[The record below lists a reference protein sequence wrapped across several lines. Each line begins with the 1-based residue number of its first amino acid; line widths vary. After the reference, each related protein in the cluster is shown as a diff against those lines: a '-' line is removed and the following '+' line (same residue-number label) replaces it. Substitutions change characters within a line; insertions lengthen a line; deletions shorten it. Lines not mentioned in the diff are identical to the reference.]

1 MGFATRGARLARG
14 LAAASPLAS
23 DAAGVVPVA
32 ALLALFLATARG
44 LALSGSPPDS
54 LVVADSVAAL
64 GFLGARG
71 FFTAGASEEF
81 EAGVPGADADAA
93 GAEAGDAFL
102 GAALV
107 SEDATTGFEAAGC
120 AEGVG
125 AAAGAE
131 FSTGAFAGL
140 LLAGLAAAGS
150 REALS
155 PDSGPR

>member
-32 ALLALFLATARG
+32 ALLALFLATALGFG
-44 LALSGSPPDS
+44 LTGSPPDS
-54 LVVADSVAAL
+54 LVAADSVATL

-71 FFTAGASEEF
+71 FLTAGASEEV
-81 EAGVPGADADAA
+81 EAGVPAAGVPGADADAA
-93 GAEAGDAFL
+93 GAEAAAGDAFL

-107 SEDATTGFEAAGC
+107 SEDAATGFEAAGC

-125 AAAGAE
+125 AAEGAE
-131 FSTGAFAGL
+131 F
-140 LLAGLAAAGS
+140 
-150 REALS
+150 
-155 PDSGPR
+155 